1 MLKTILLILHVL
13 SALLQL
19 LFFIFLSQQKRMYL
33 VQRWARILLAILRV
47 RVHVQGDL
55 QMLDSDQGYLMV
67 ANHISWLD
75 IHVINS
81 LKSMTFVAKSDVAQW
96 PIFGWIAKQIGTIFI
111 KRSQLSDLKRVIQ
124 MIQSKIKQH
133 QAICIFPEG
142 TSSDGRQV
150 LEFRS
155 NLFEV
160 VAQTPHQI
168 IPLAIQ
174 YQEGGR
180 YSDRAAF
187 IGDMGL
193 IDSIKRIMQS
203 NSLVAYVYL
212 APPINAD
219 KSRQELALQSR
230 EAIVASKLFDR

>member
-1 MLKTILLILHVL
+1 
-13 SALLQL
+13 
-19 LFFIFLSQQKRMYL
+19 
-33 VQRWARILLAILRV
+33 
-47 RVHVQGDL
+47 
-55 QMLDSDQGYLMV
+55 MV

-81 LKSMTFVAKSDVAQW
+81 LKPMIFVAKSDVAQW
-96 PIFGWIAKQIGTIFI
+96 PIFGWIAQKIGTIFI
-111 KRSQLSDLKRVIQ
+111 RRDKLSDLKRVIQ
-124 MIQSKIKQH
+124 LIQSKIHQR

-160 VAQTPHQI
+160 VSHTPHQI

-174 YQEGGR
+174 YQEDGM

-193 IDSIKRIMQS
+193 IDSIGRVMQS
-203 NSLVAYVYL
+203 NSLVADVYL
-212 APPINAD
+212 APPIDAD
-219 KSRQELALQSR
+219 KSRQELAILSR
-230 EAIVASKLFDR
+230 EAVLASKLFDR

>member
-1 MLKTILLILHVL
+1 MLKIILLILHVL

-19 LFFIFLSQQKRMYL
+19 IFFVFLSQQQRMYL
-33 VQRWARILLAILRV
+33 VQHWAKTLLTILRIKV
-47 RVHVQGDL
+47 IVEGDEQVL
-55 QMLDSDQGYLMV
+55 HSQAGYLMV

-81 LKSMTFVAKSDVAQW
+81 LHPITFVAKSDVAQW

-124 MIQSKIKQH
+124 MIKSKIKQH

-174 YQEGGR
+174 YQEGGK
-180 YSDRAAF
+180 YSERAAF

-193 IDSIKRIMQS
+193 IDSIKQVMKS

>member
-1 MLKTILLILHVL
+1 MIKTILLIIHVV
-13 SALLQL
+13 SAVLQL
-19 LFFIFLSQQKRMYL
+19 MFFIFLDQQQRMYL
-33 VQRWARILLAILRV
+33 VQCWARRLLAILKIQV
-47 RVHVQGDL
+47 IVHGDL
-55 QMLDSDQGYLMV
+55 QMLHSQTGYLMV

-81 LKSMTFVAKSDVAQW
+81 LKPMIFVAKSDVAQW
-96 PIFGWIAKQIGTIFI
+96 PIFGWIAQKIGTIFI
-111 KRSQLSDLKRVIQ
+111 RRDKLSDLKRVIQ
-124 MIQSKIKQH
+124 LIQSKIHQR

-160 VAQTPHQI
+160 VSHTPHQI

-174 YQEGGR
+174 YQEDGM

-193 IDSIKRIMQS
+193 IDSIGRVMQS
-203 NSLVAYVYL
+203 NSLVADVYL
-212 APPINAD
+212 APPIDAD
-219 KSRQELALQSR
+219 KSRQELAILSR
-230 EAIVASKLFDR
+230 EAVLASKLFDR

>member
-1 MLKTILLILHVL
+1 MLKTVLLIIHVL

-33 VQRWARILLAILRV
+33 VQRWARSLLAILRV

-55 QMLDSDQGYLMV
+55 QMLDSDEGYLMV

-81 LKSMTFVAKSDVAQW
+81 LKPMTFVAKSDVAQW

-111 KRSQLSDLKRVIQ
+111 KRDKLSDLKRVIK
-124 MIQSKIKQH
+124 IIKSKINH
-133 QAICIFPEG
+133 HEAICIFPEG

-155 NLFEV
+155 NLFDGV
-160 VAQTPHQI
+160 SQTSHLV
-168 IPLAIQ
+168 IPIAIQ
-174 YQEGGR
+174 YQEGGK

-193 IDSIKRIMQS
+193 IDSIKQIMKS
-203 NSLVAYVYL
+203 NSLVAYIYL
-212 APPINAD
+212 APPINAC

-230 EAIVASKLFDR
+230 EAIMASKLFDR

>member
-1 MLKTILLILHVL
+1 MIKTILLIIHVV
-13 SALLQL
+13 SAVLQL
-19 LFFIFLSQQKRMYL
+19 MFFIFLDQQQRMYL
-33 VQRWARILLAILRV
+33 VQCWARRLLTILKIQV
-47 RVHVQGDL
+47 IVHGDL
-55 QMLDSDQGYLMV
+55 QMLHSQTGYLMV

-81 LKSMTFVAKSDVAQW
+81 LKPMIFVAKSDVAQW
-96 PIFGWIAKQIGTIFI
+96 PIFGWIAQKIGTIFI
-111 KRSQLSDLKRVIQ
+111 RRDKLSDLKRVIQ
-124 MIQSKIKQH
+124 LIQSKIDQH

-160 VAQTPHQI
+160 VAHTPHPM

-174 YQEGGR
+174 YQENGK

-193 IDSIKRIMQS
+193 IDSIWRVMQS

-219 KSRQELALQSR
+219 KNRQELAVIAR

>member
-1 MLKTILLILHVL
+1 MIKTILLIIHVV
-13 SALLQL
+13 SAVLQL
-19 LFFIFLSQQKRMYL
+19 MFFIFLDQQQRMYL
-33 VQRWARILLAILRV
+33 VQCWARRLLTILKIQV
-47 RVHVQGDL
+47 IVHGDL
-55 QMLDSDQGYLMV
+55 QMLHSQTGYLMV

-81 LKSMTFVAKSDVAQW
+81 LKPMIFVAKSDVAQW
-96 PIFGWIAKQIGTIFI
+96 PIFGWIAQKIGTIFI
-111 KRSQLSDLKRVIQ
+111 RRDKLSDLKRVIQ
-124 MIQSKIKQH
+124 LIQSKIHQR

-160 VAQTPHQI
+160 VSHTPHQI

-174 YQEGGR
+174 YQEDGM

-193 IDSIKRIMQS
+193 IDSIGRVMQS
-203 NSLVAYVYL
+203 NSLVADVYL
-212 APPINAD
+212 APPIDAD
-219 KSRQELALQSR
+219 KSRQELAILSR
-230 EAIVASKLFDR
+230 EAVLASKLFDR

>member
-1 MLKTILLILHVL
+1 MIKTILLIIHVV
-13 SALLQL
+13 SAVLQL
-19 LFFIFLSQQKRMYL
+19 MFFIFLDQQQRMYL
-33 VQRWARILLAILRV
+33 VQCWARRLLTILKIQV
-47 RVHVQGDL
+47 IVHGDL
-55 QMLDSDQGYLMV
+55 QMLHSQTGYLMV

-81 LKSMTFVAKSDVAQW
+81 LKPMIFVAKSDVAQW
-96 PIFGWIAKQIGTIFI
+96 PIFGWIAQKIGTIFI
-111 KRSQLSDLKRVIQ
+111 RRDKLSDLKRVIQ
-124 MIQSKIKQH
+124 LIQSKIHQR

-160 VAQTPHQI
+160 VSHTPHQI

-174 YQEGGR
+174 YQEDGM

-193 IDSIKRIMQS
+193 IDSIRRVMQS
-203 NSLVAYVYL
+203 NSLVADVYL
-212 APPINAD
+212 APPIDAD
-219 KSRQELALQSR
+219 KSRQELAILSR
-230 EAIVASKLFDR
+230 EAVLASKLFDR